1 MANPKPKNAVVG
13 MEFSG
18 HRIRIAAGFRT
29 GGGDPES
36 YTLRCD
42 EMVIPEAESYLP
54 TALPPISVLAP
65 AFKPTLARLGISGGR
80 AAIAV
85 GPPHMVLR
93 HFVGTSDQVRT
104 DLDQAMERS
113 LSYVQYGL
121 GERAAGEHLH
131 ELGDGRV
138 HGLLGISSMSTIVP
152 LADCLKQFALN
163 VTVIEP
169 ALTSLVR
176 LATVA
181 GRFEGQE
188 TFIVWVDS
196 ATIEIGLVSGGKIL
210 FSHHT
215 SSTAP
220 MGPQPDDSDP
230 ASSIESS
237 DLCRQ
242 LERMSR
248 HYMRAF
254 DAPKPVQDVLLCGA
268 SNLISTITP
277 VLENSA
283 GLRTRTLKMDDSTI
297 AALGVAG
304 DGLVGNESHLAAI
317 GAFAALRT
325 NDDGIVGPN
334 LASAPQDKRGPQFEA
349 LVRALIIPTLVA
361 AAIWGLAFLGQAHL
375 EAKVAKLRI
384 EVEHPSFVEA
394 SYRELKIELIIIEQ
408 RTARLAELAES
419 NQYRHWKELMET
431 IRISVPDRLW
441 LTRTRL
447 SADGNLSVEG
457 ATYDESLIYEFANN
471 IEGSPIFASASIM
484 TETSSR
490 RENAII
496 QEFSIECVLME
507 DFSLSDASDL

>member
-1 MANPKPKNAVVG
+1 MANPKPKNAIVG

-18 HRIRIAAGFRT
+18 HRIRMAAGFKT
-29 GGGDPES
+29 GGGESES
-36 YTLRCD
+36 YSLRFD
-42 EMVIPEAESYLP
+42 EIVIPEAESYLP
-54 TALPPISVLAP
+54 AALPPISVLVPVLRTA
-65 AFKPTLARLGISGGR
+65 LARLGVSGGR

-93 HFVGTSDQVRT
+93 YFVGTSDQVRT

-121 GERAAGEHLH
+121 GERTAGEHLH

-138 HGLLGISSMSTIVP
+138 HGLLGISSTSTIVP
-152 LADCLKQFALN
+152 LADCLEQLALK

-169 ALTSLVR
+169 ALASLVR

-181 GRFEGQE
+181 GRLEAQE

-196 ATIEIGLVSGGKIL
+196 ATIEIALVSGGHIL

-215 SSTAP
+215 SSAARRS
-220 MGPQPDDSDP
+220 PQSDGSDP
-230 ASSIESS
+230 ARSVESS

-242 LERMSR
+242 LEKMSR

-268 SNLISTITP
+268 SNLISPISP
-277 VLENSA
+277 LLENSPD
-283 GLRTRTLKMDDSTI
+283 LRTSTLKMDDPTI
-297 AALGVAG
+297 TALGLAG
-304 DGLVGNESHLAAI
+304 DGLVGNESHVAAI
-317 GAFAALRT
+317 GALAALRT
-325 NDDGIVGPN
+325 NDSCIVGPN
-334 LASAPQDKRGPQFEA
+334 LASAPEDKRRPQFEA
-349 LVRALIIPTLVA
+349 LVRALLLPTLVA

-384 EVEHPSFVEA
+384 EVEYPSSVA
-394 SYRELKIELIIIEQ
+394 ATYRELKLELIITEQ
-408 RTARLAELAES
+408 RAARLAELVER
-419 NQYRHWKELMET
+419 NQYRHWKHLLET

-447 SADGNLSVEG
+447 TTNGNLSVEG
-457 ATYDESLIYEFANN
+457 ATYDESLIYEFASN
-471 IEGSPIFASASIM
+471 IEGSPIFASASII
-484 TETSSR
+484 TETSAR

-496 QEFSIECVLME
+496 QEFSIECVLM
-507 DFSLSDASDL
+507 DDLLPSDTSDS